1 MPEKVLLVCTSSPAN
16 VRRAIERFPRDPVL
30 VDYQLDLL
38 CKGGELPDYQN
49 WPSVRQVVPFPKRTD
64 YLAAFRFWLRMVR
77 ERYAVVVVLWCL
89 DPGRGLPKLFA
100 LLFNGRR
107 ILVFNENL
115 DCAFLSSRFMKLFLR
130 ARLQAGAFS
139 GSKLGKALFS
149 PLKHGSQ
156 GIVRT
161 LLFPIRL
168 LSVMVFAATLF
179 FSRDFQS
186 TDSGSGMA
194 LTMNRNPMRKHLRE
208 NLVGYLVAVGATA
221 LAVLIRFGINR
232 WLGEDSSL
240 LPFVIAVLAAAW
252 HGALLPSLLAT
263 FLSVLASFFFGPDS
277 LNAEG
282 TNSQVGIFLFVV
294 VGVTISFVNESRRKN
309 ERRLKAERL
318 RLEQRI
324 TDGQMEVQ
332 RLEGLKVELQ
342 RKVRELQSLV
352 EVAPVPVAF
361 AEDPESRRVW
371 LNPAFARILQLPP
384 GTSTLAFPAPGEHL
398 PFRIFRNGQEVPP
411 EQWLMQSW
419 AAGGVPVRDVELDFV
434 RADGDSF
441 TLVTDVV
448 PLFSEQGRVRGCLV
462 MCFDVTERKRSEAR
476 LRERERN
483 LQLITDHVPVLIA
496 QVDAAGRYKFV
507 NKPYAAWLGLDPKEI
522 IGRSVPDVLGEEAF
536 TRIKPFAD
544 ATLSGRHIQH
554 EVEIPLR
561 NLSTQLMWCS
571 YEPQLDTSGRVVGY
585 VAAVLNLTEQRL
597 AEKALRANQ
606 ERLKETDKLI
616 LAVGPIL
623 QHFQWAD
630 KEIRAKVQQFGVNVL
645 PINFYSNTPSIE
657 EIESSYEYTTAEPPY
672 LNLNVFEQET
682 MQRTLQQL
690 LQFAPE
696 FNPPVEG
703 DEENCQ
709 QFFWKNSQFSYSDAM
724 AYYCLLRLKRPS
736 TIVEIGS
743 GFSTLVALE
752 AVTANRAGIV
762 HCVEPM
768 PRPFLK
774 GNDQIILH
782 VAKAQD
788 ILPEFLNDTL
798 HDNDVLFIDSTHTV
812 KTGSDCL
819 HIYLRLLPKLK
830 RNIFVHVH
838 DVFLPFGLP
847 QEWLLK
853 RQIFWTE
860 QYLLLAFL
868 MDNPK
873 ASVLY
878 GSNYNAKW
886 NPFLME
892 DLMGGK
898 YPFGGGSL
906 WFKYDGVTHGKVNP

>member
-1 MPEKVLLVCTSSPAN
+1 
-16 VRRAIERFPRDPVL
+16 
-30 VDYQLDLL
+30 
-38 CKGGELPDYQN
+38 
-49 WPSVRQVVPFPKRTD
+49 
-64 YLAAFRFWLRMVR
+64 
-77 ERYAVVVVLWCL
+77 
-89 DPGRGLPKLFA
+89 
-100 LLFNGRR
+100 
-107 ILVFNENL
+107 
-115 DCAFLSSRFMKLFLR
+115 
-130 ARLQAGAFS
+130 
-139 GSKLGKALFS
+139 
-149 PLKHGSQ
+149 
-156 GIVRT
+156 VRT

-168 LSVMVFAATLF
+168 LSVMVSTATLF

-186 TDSGSGMA
+186 TNSGSGTG
-194 LTMNRNPMRKHLRE
+194 LTVDRKSMRKHLRE
-208 NLVGYLVAVGATA
+208 NLIGYLVAVSATA
-221 LAVLIRFGINR
+221 LAVLIHLGINR
-232 WLGEDSSL
+232 WSSGDSSL
-240 LPFVIAVLAAAW
+240 LPFVLAVLAAAW
-252 HGALLPSLLAT
+252 HGGLLSGLLAT
-263 FLSVLASFFFGPDS
+263 FLSVLASFFIGPDS
-277 LNAEG
+277 LSAEG
-282 TNSQVGIFLFVV
+282 TGNQVRIFLFVV
-294 VGVTISFVNESRRKN
+294 VGVTISFVNESRLKN
-309 ERRLKAERL
+309 LRRFEAERL
-318 RLEQRI
+318 RLEQSI
-324 TDGQMEVQ
+324 AHGQMELQ
-332 RLEGLKVELQ
+332 RLDGLNVELQ
-342 RKVRELQSLV
+342 RKVRELQTLV
-352 EVAPVPVAF
+352 EVAPVPVAV
-361 AEDPESRRVW
+361 AEDAESGRVW
-371 LNPAFARILQLPP
+371 FNPAFARMLQLPP
-384 GTSTLAFPAPGEHL
+384 GTNTLPFSPPGEQP
-398 PFRIFRNGQEVPP
+398 PFRIFRNGQEIPP
-411 EQWLMQSW
+411 DQWPMQSW
-419 AAGGVPVRDVELDFV
+419 VAAGVSVREVELDFV
-434 RADGDSF
+434 RADGESF

-448 PLFSEQGRVRGCLV
+448 PLFSEQGKVRGCLV
-462 MCFDVTERKRSEAR
+462 ICFDVTERKQSEAR
-476 LRERERN
+476 LREREKN
-483 LQLITDHVPVLIA
+483 LHLITDHVPVLIA

-522 IGRSVPDVLGEEAF
+522 VGRSGPDVLGEEAF
-536 TRIKPFAD
+536 ARIKPYVN
-544 ATLSGRHIQH
+544 ATLSGRHIEH
-554 EVEIPLR
+554 ETGIPLR
-561 NLSTQLMWCS
+561 DLSTQLMWCF
-571 YEPQLDTSGRVVGY
+571 YEPELDTSGRVVGY
-585 VAAVLNLTEQRL
+585 VATVLNLTEQRL

-616 LAVGPIL
+616 FAVGPIL

-682 MQRTLQQL
+682 MQRTLEQL

-703 DEENCQ
+703 DEANCQ

-752 AVTANRAGIV
+752 AVAANGAGIV
-762 HCVEPM
+762 HCIEPM

-774 GNDQIILH
+774 ENDRIILH

-860 QYLLLAFL
+860 QYLLLALL

-906 WFKYDGVTHGKVNP
+906 WFKYDGVMHGKVNP